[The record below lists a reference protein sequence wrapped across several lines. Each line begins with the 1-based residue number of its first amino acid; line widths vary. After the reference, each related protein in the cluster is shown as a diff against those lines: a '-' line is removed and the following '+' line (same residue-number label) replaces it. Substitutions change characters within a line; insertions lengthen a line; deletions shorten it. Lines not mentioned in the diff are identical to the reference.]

1 MAEVKFLEV
10 YAPTGRKRM
19 VDGVE
24 KDEYWPKIG
33 VAFPLKDG
41 NGFSI
46 KLDSLP
52 LNGQLVVKPPKPK
65 ADKGSEGI

>member
-41 NGFSI
+41 TGFSI

>member
-1 MAEVKFLEV
+1 MADVKYLEV
-10 YAPTGRKRM
+10 WAPTGRKRM

-24 KDEYWPKIG
+24 KEEYWPKIG

-41 NGFSI
+41 NGFTI

-52 LNGQLVVKPPKPK
+52 LNGTLIVKPPRPK
-65 ADKGSEGI
+65 KQEEGI

>member
-10 YAPTGRKRM
+10 FAPTGRKRI

-24 KDEYWPKIG
+24 KDEFWPKIG

-41 NGFSI
+41 SGFSI

-52 LNGQLVVKPPKPK
+52 LNGSLVVKAPKPK
-65 ADKGSEGI
+65 EGEGGI

>member
-1 MAEVKFLEV
+1 MAEVKYLEV
-10 YAPTGRKRM
+10 FAPTGRKRM

-33 VAFPLKDG
+33 VAFPMKSG
-41 NGFSI
+41 MGFSI

-52 LNGQLVVKPPKPK
+52 LNGELVVKPPRPK
-65 ADKGSEGI
+65 EDKGEGGI

>member
-10 YAPTGRKRM
+10 YAPTGRKRI

-24 KDEYWPKIG
+24 KDEFWPKIG
-33 VAFPLKDG
+33 VAFPMKDG
-41 NGFSI
+41 SGFSI

-52 LNGQLVVKPPKPK
+52 LNGQLVVRAPKPK
-65 ADKGSEGI
+65 KDDAPEGI

>member
-10 YAPTGRKRM
+10 YAPTGRKRI

-33 VAFPLKDG
+33 VAFPLK
-41 NGFSI
+41 NGEGLSV

-52 LNGQLVVKPPKPK
+52 LNGQLIIKPPKPK
-65 ADKGSEGI
+65 KGEGEGGI